1 MPQPRLGLALSGGGY
16 RAAAFHLGVLRT
28 LRARGLLE
36 RVAVISA
43 VSGGAVLAAAWVA
56 RGREGFAAF
65 EARMRA
71 FLARDLKRRVLLA
84 ALRPDR
90 LARLLLDP
98 AYSLTEVM
106 AVVLDR
112 ELLGGATLG
121 GLAGVAP
128 RLVVNA
134 TCVNHGTGFRFTPE
148 RIGDWLVATED
159 RRTLECLPLSRA
171 VAASAAFPGGF
182 APIVLRGRDVFAGSR
197 AAPREILLTD
207 GGVDD
212 NLGVQ
217 ALIAEECSELIVSD
231 GSFPFEA
238 DERPLDRYG
247 LPPGRRLA
255 VAALLL
261 ATVAW
266 GAARLD
272 VPAWLLALAGVLA
285 VSVLL
290 RLRLAVALFGGVM
303 MRGQRRGLLRRLFA
317 GAGQRPVVYL
327 GLGSALSRE
336 SERRLRER
344 GIDVARLRRVRTD
357 LALSRGELDA
367 LVALGEALADERLDA
382 LSGPRVRAL
391 GGTP

>member
-1 MPQPRLGLALSGGGY
+1 MPPARLGLALSGGGY
-16 RAAAFHLGVLRT
+16 RAAAFHLGVLRA
-28 LRARGLLE
+28 LHARGLLE

-43 VSGGAVLAAAWVA
+43 VSGGALLAAAWVA
-56 RGREGFAAF
+56 RGPEGFAAF
-65 EARMRA
+65 EARMRS
-71 FLARDLKRRVLLA
+71 FLARGLKRRVALA

-106 AVVLDR
+106 AAVLDR
-112 ELLGGATLG
+112 ELLNGTTLG
-121 GLAGVAP
+121 SLADVAP

-134 TCVNHGTGFRFTPE
+134 TCVNHGTGFRFTPD

-159 RRTLECLPLSRA
+159 RRVLGAFSLARA

-182 APIVLRGRDVFAGSR
+182 APVVLRGRDVFAGSR
-197 AAPREILLTD
+197 AAPREILLAD

-247 LPPGRRLA
+247 LPLRRRLA
-255 VAALLL
+255 TTALLL
-261 ATVAW
+261 ACVGW
-266 GAARLD
+266 GAARFN
-272 VPAWLLALAGVLA
+272 VPAWLLALAGLLA
-285 VSVLL
+285 VAVLL

-317 GAGQRPVVYL
+317 GAAARPVVYL
-327 GLGSALSRE
+327 GLGSALSHE

-344 GIDVARLRRVRTD
+344 GVDVARLRQAART
-357 LALSRGELDA
+357 SR
-367 LVALGEALADERLDA
+367 
-382 LSGPRVRAL
+382 SRAKRP
-391 GGTP
+391 TD

>member
-1 MPQPRLGLALSGGGY
+1 MPQGRVGLALSGGGF
-16 RAAAFHLGVLRT
+16 RAAAFHLGVLRA
-28 LRARGLLE
+28 LHARGLLD
-36 RVAVISA
+36 RVAVVSA
-43 VSGGAVLAAAWVA
+43 VSGGALLAAAWVA
-56 RGREGFAAF
+56 RGREGFPSF

-98 AYSLTEVM
+98 GYSLTEVM
-106 AVVLDR
+106 AAVLDR
-112 ELLGGATLG
+112 ELFQGATLG
-121 GLAGVAP
+121 SLAGVAP

-159 RRTLECLPLSRA
+159 RRTLERFPLARA

-182 APIVLRGRDVFAGSR
+182 APVVLRTREVFASAR

-217 ALIAEECSELIVSD
+217 ALIAGECTGLIVSD
-231 GSFPFEA
+231 GSYPFEA
-238 DERPLDRYG
+238 DAQPLDRYG
-247 LPPGRRLA
+247 LPPRRRLA
-255 VAALLL
+255 LAALLL
-261 ATVAW
+261 VSVAW

-272 VPAWLLALAGVLA
+272 VPAWLLALTGLS
-285 VSVLL
+285 SVVVAL
-290 RLRLAVALFGGVM
+290 RLRLAVALFSGVM

-317 GAGQRPVVYL
+317 GAATRPVVYL
-327 GLGSALSRE
+327 GLGSALSQG
-336 SERRLRER
+336 SERRLRAR
-344 GIDVARLRRVRTD
+344 GVDVARLRQVRTD
-357 LALSRGELDA
+357 LALSREEADG
-367 LVALGEALADERLDA
+367 LVALGETLAEQRLA
-382 LSGPRVRAL
+382 RL
-391 GGTP
+391 GESLEPGRSP